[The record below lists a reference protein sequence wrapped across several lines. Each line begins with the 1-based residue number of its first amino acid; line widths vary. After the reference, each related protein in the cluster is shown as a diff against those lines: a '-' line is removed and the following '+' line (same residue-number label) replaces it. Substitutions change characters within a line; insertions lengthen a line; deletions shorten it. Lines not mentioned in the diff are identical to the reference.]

1 MVPAGRGR
9 RKPADAGRRRASDS
23 CRPRVFV
30 RQLKTL
36 QCLPRDMD
44 STDCVIS
51 APRSPVVFEYCSW
64 RLEADPGKESKS
76 LLG

>member
-1 MVPAGRGR
+1 MVTAGQGR
-9 RKPADAGRRRASDS
+9 RKRRASDS
-23 CRPRVFV
+23 CRPKVFV
-30 RQLKTL
+30 RQLKTS

-44 STDCVIS
+44 SPDCVI
-51 APRSPVVFEYCSW
+51 AALRSPVVFAYCSW